1 MKRNASAKKTFVE
14 ENTMSD
20 FKKIAQTALFSLVFF
35 LILLI
40 FSTNIFFTNQA
51 GFKIESTH
59 VFIAL
64 APLAIWLIVSGK
76 LDEIRGPGGI
86 GLLIRDEVQK
96 PIPAE
101 LVDKPLDVV
110 PDYVREKEDTERL
123 SRQVNQ
129 DLAAGKPPAAL
140 SFRVGKKGYYG
151 EGAIESSISTMERSP
166 KFQFIIFND
175 EKGKFKGFMKVD
187 DFERLM
193 GSDIVDMIESS
204 QILENPKVIKDYI
217 KKTSTNRKA
226 LDEMEKANTNMLGIV
241 DEDYKLIQIITR
253 DEILR
258 KILTRA
264 ILEA

>member
-40 FSTNIFFTNQA
+40 FSTNIFFTNQT

-86 GLLIRDEVQK
+86 KPLIRDEVQK

-110 PDYVREKEDTERL
+110 PDYVREKTNEKRL
-123 SRQVNQ
+123 GRQVNQ

-140 SFRVGKKGYYG
+140 SFRVGKKGYYKDDVTG
-151 EGAIESSISTMERSP
+151 LAISIMGRSP

-175 EKGKFKGFMKVD
+175 EKGKFKGFMEK
-187 DFERLM
+187 
-193 GSDIVDMIESS
+193 DIFKYMISPKIIEMIESS
-204 QILENPKVIKDYI
+204 QILENPNVIKDYI

-226 LDEMEKANTNMLGIV
+226 LDKMEKANTNMLGIV
-241 DEDYKLIQIITR
+241 DEDNKLIQIITR
-253 DEILR
+253 DEILK

-264 ILEA
+264 ILEV